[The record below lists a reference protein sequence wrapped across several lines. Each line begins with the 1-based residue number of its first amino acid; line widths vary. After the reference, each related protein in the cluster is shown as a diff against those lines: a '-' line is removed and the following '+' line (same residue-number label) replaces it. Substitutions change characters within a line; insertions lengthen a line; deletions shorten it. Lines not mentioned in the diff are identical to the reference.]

1 MDTGYRRERKKE
13 LKNAGIERNAGML
26 ECWNAGDAGME
37 RERKKELKNAGIV
50 KRCWR
55 CWNGRSIELKAV
67 SNEEE

>member
-1 MDTGYRRERKKE
+1 
-13 LKNAGIERNAGML
+13 ML